1 MDGRCP
7 GDLDILMTER
17 ALITVR
23 YTRFLIFIAGL
34 GGLLYGIDVGIIA
47 AALLYLGKTINLTV
61 EQTSLIVAA
70 VLGGGM
76 CSSLVAGVLAD
87 WFGRKRMMI
96 VSGLMFVASVGL
108 IVISQ
113 GFVPLLLGRLLQG
126 ASGGVIAVV
135 VPLYLAECLG
145 AKNRGKGTAVFQ
157 FMLTFGIVIAA
168 LIGWFYTSRAEAA
181 IAAAAGDAQIIKA
194 VQDGAWRGMFLA
206 VVYPGLI
213 FMVGSFFLSES
224 PRWLFRRGR
233 KQEALE
239 ALRRSSPEGDAQL
252 QLHEMEELAA
262 EKSDGAK
269 AGSAGPL
276 LQRKYVIPFVLA
288 CIVLACNQTTGI
300 NSILSFLV
308 IILKQ
313 AGMSARHATQGD
325 VAVKIINCAMTL
337 VAIAFVDRKGR
348 KFLLKVGTSGI
359 IVALVAGALLFRTV
373 ESKRVDEKERLQP
386 LVSGDRL
393 HVPLASLGLGNAGE
407 GNPFTLTVLY
417 TYGSGDRVVTA
428 VSTDPNPAI
437 DIEPEPGAKQS
448 TGLVIKRA
456 LYGPVPSETTGWLMM
471 GCMALFIASFAFG
484 PGVVVWITLSEL
496 MPTRIRSTGMGIA
509 LLLNQGIST
518 LIAAVFLPVVGNYG
532 YAAMFLFWALC
543 TVVYFSTA
551 AFFLPET
558 KGKTLEE
565 IESYFEG
572 SGVAVR
578 G

>member
-1 MDGRCP
+1 MTGRRR
-7 GDLDILMTER
+7 GSLIILMTGR
-17 ALITVR
+17 SLHTVR
-23 YTRFLIFIAGL
+23 YTRFLIFIAGM
-34 GGLLYGIDVGIIA
+34 GGLLYGIDIGIIA
-47 AALLYLGKTINLTV
+47 AALLYLGKTVNLTV
-61 EQTSLIVAA
+61 EQTSVIVAA

-76 CSSLVAGVLAD
+76 CSSLVAGLLAD
-87 WFGRKRMMI
+87 WFGRRRMMT
-96 VSGLMFVASVGL
+96 VSGLLFVASVGL
-108 IVISQ
+108 IVMSQ
-113 GFVPLLLGRLLQG
+113 GFVPLLVGRLLQG
-126 ASGGVIAVV
+126 TSGGVIAVV

-145 AKNRGKGTAVFQ
+145 AKNRGKGTAIFQ

-181 IAAAAGDAQIIKA
+181 IVAAAGNAARIEALQNA
-194 VQDGAWRGMFLA
+194 AWRGMFLA

-233 KQEALE
+233 REEALT
-239 ALRRSSPEGDAQL
+239 ALRKSSPEDEAQL

-262 EKSDGAK
+262 ENTDGVKAKS
-269 AGSAGPL
+269 SGPL

-313 AGMSARHATQGD
+313 AGMNARHATQGD

-337 VAIAFVDRKGR
+337 VAVAFVDRKGR
-348 KFLLKVGTSGI
+348 KFLLKAGTGGI
-359 IVALVAGALLFRTV
+359 IVGLIAGALVFRTV
-373 ESKRVDEKERLQP
+373 ESKRLDEKERLQQ

-393 HVPLASLGLGNAGE
+393 QVPLEKLGLGDATAK
-407 GNPFTLTVLY
+407 PFTLTVLY
-417 TYGSGDRVVTA
+417 SYGAGDRVATV
-428 VSTDPNPAI
+428 VSSDPTPAI
-437 DIEPEPGAKQS
+437 DIEPESGREKVA
-448 TGLVIKRA
+448 GLVIKRA

-471 GCMALFIASFAFG
+471 ACMALFIASFAFG

-509 LLLNQGIST
+509 LLLNQGVST
-518 LIAAVFLPVVGNYG
+518 LIAAAFLPVVGNYG
-532 YAAMFLFWALC
+532 YAAMFVFWALC

-565 IESYFEG
+565 IEAAFDG
-572 SGVAVR
+572 AGR
-578 G
+578 

>member
-1 MDGRCP
+1 
-7 GDLDILMTER
+7 MTER
-17 ALITVR
+17 SSNTIR
-23 YTRFLIFIAGL
+23 YTQFLILIAGL
-34 GGLLYGIDVGIIA
+34 GGLLYGIDIGIIA
-47 AALLYLGKTINLTV
+47 AALLYLSKTVNLTV
-61 EQTSLIVAA
+61 EQTSMIVAA

-113 GFVPLLLGRLLQG
+113 GFVPLLVGRLLQG

-168 LIGWFYTSRAEAA
+168 LIGWYYTSHAEAA
-181 IAAAAGDAQIIKA
+181 ITAAAGNPAAIKA
-194 VQDGAWRGMFLA
+194 VQDAAWRGMFLA
-206 VVYPGLI
+206 VVYPGLL
-213 FMVGSFFLSES
+213 FMIGSFFLSES
-224 PRWLFRRGR
+224 PRWSFRRGR
-233 KQEALE
+233 KDEALA
-239 ALRRSSPEGDAQL
+239 ALRRSSDEVEAQL

-262 EKSDGAK
+262 SKSGRVEGA
-269 AGSAGPL
+269 GGPL

-308 IILKQ
+308 IILRQ
-313 AGMSARHATQGD
+313 AGMTASHATQGD

-337 VAIAFVDRKGR
+337 VAVAFVDRKGR
-348 KFLLKVGTSGI
+348 KFLLKVGTGGI
-359 IVALVAGALLFRTV
+359 ILALVAGALVFRTV
-373 ESKRVDEKERLQP
+373 ESKRVDEKDKLQR
-386 LVSGDRL
+386 LVSGGKL
-393 HVPLASLGLGNAGE
+393 QVPLAQLGLDGG
-407 GNPFTLTVLY
+407 GKPVTLTVLY
-417 TYGSGDRVVTA
+417 TYGAGDRVATV
-428 VSTDPNPAI
+428 VSTDPKPAI
-437 DIEPEPGAKQS
+437 DIAPDGDKEKVGS
-448 TGLVIKRA
+448 LVIERA
-456 LYGPVPSETTGWLMM
+456 LYGPVPSETTGWLIM

-532 YAAMFLFWALC
+532 YAAMFVFWALC

-565 IESYFEG
+565 IEAGFDRG
-572 SGVAVR
+572 GVTQSTPR
-578 G
+578 S

>member
-1 MDGRCP
+1 M
-7 GDLDILMTER
+7 
-17 ALITVR
+17 
-23 YTRFLIFIAGL
+23 
-34 GGLLYGIDVGIIA
+34 GGLLYGIDIGIIA
-47 AALLYLGKTINLTV
+47 AALLYLSKTVNLTV
-61 EQTSLIVAA
+61 EQTSMIVAA

-76 CSSLVAGVLAD
+76 FSSLVAGVLAD
-87 WFGRKRMMI
+87 WFGRKRMMV

-113 GFVPLLLGRLLQG
+113 GFVPLLVGRLLQG

-145 AKNRGKGTAVFQ
+145 ARHRGKGTAVFQ

-168 LIGWFYTSRAEAA
+168 LIGWFYTSHAEIA
-181 IAAAAGDAQIIKA
+181 ILAAAGDVVKIRA

-213 FMVGSFFLSES
+213 FMVGSLFLSES

-233 KQEALE
+233 KEDALG
-239 ALRRSSPEGDAQL
+239 ALRRSSPEDEAQL
-252 QLHEMEELAA
+252 QLSEMEGLVA
-262 EKSDGAK
+262 AK
-269 AGSAGPL
+269 AEGVKASGTL
-276 LQRKYVIPFVLA
+276 IQRKYVIPFVLA

-313 AGMSARHATQGD
+313 AGMSSSHATQGD
-325 VAVKIINCAMTL
+325 VAVKIINCVMTL

-348 KFLLKVGTSGI
+348 KFLLKVGTGGI
-359 IVALVAGALLFRTV
+359 IVSLLAGAFLFRTV
-373 ESKRVDEKERLQP
+373 ESKRVDEKERLQR

-393 HVPLASLGLGNAGE
+393 QIPLEKVGLGDALG
-407 GNPFTLTVLY
+407 GKPFSLTVLY
-417 TYGSGDRVVTA
+417 TYGAGDRVVTV
-428 VSTDPNPAI
+428 VSTDAKPMI
-437 DIEPEPGAKQS
+437 DIAPEAERGKDEVQS
-448 TGLVIKRA
+448 GTLVIKRA
-456 LYGPVPSETTGWLMM
+456 FYGPVPGETTGWLIM

-509 LLLNQGIST
+509 LLLNQGVST

-532 YAAMFLFWALC
+532 YAAMFIFWALC

-565 IESYFEG
+565 IEAHFAG
-572 SGVAVR
+572 GR
-578 G
+578 GAEVS